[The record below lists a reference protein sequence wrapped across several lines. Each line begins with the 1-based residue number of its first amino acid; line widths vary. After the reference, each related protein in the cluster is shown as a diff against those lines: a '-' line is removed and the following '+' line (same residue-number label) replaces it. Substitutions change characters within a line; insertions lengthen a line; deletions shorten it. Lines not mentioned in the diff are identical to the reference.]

1 MLLKSPLLLVLLL
14 LPTWCTFK
22 LTDSLNPV
30 YNYCKIFLLSLVG
43 QVITAIKISYQLI
56 EMLVHQLKMMQSPD
70 HVALIF
76 ISQKIKENS
85 IVLKKSLKYF
95 KGNAIA
101 TSLVALQKV
110 ILLVIFFWS
119 FSNFYYN
126 QSKYK

>member
-1 MLLKSPLLLVLLL
+1 M
-14 LPTWCTFK
+14 
-22 LTDSLNPV
+22 
-30 YNYCKIFLLSLVG
+30 I
-43 QVITAIKISYQLI
+43 
-56 EMLVHQLKMMQSPD
+56 QSPD

-110 ILLVIFFWS
+110 ILLVIFF
-119 FSNFYYN
+119 
-126 QSKYK
+126 

>member
-1 MLLKSPLLLVLLL
+1 M
-14 LPTWCTFK
+14 
-22 LTDSLNPV
+22 
-30 YNYCKIFLLSLVG
+30 I
-43 QVITAIKISYQLI
+43 
-56 EMLVHQLKMMQSPD
+56 QSPD
-70 HVALIF
+70 HVALIS

-101 TSLVALQKV
+101 TSLVALQEV
-110 ILLVIFFWS
+110 ILLVIFFLN

>member
-1 MLLKSPLLLVLLL
+1 M
-14 LPTWCTFK
+14 
-22 LTDSLNPV
+22 
-30 YNYCKIFLLSLVG
+30 SLVG
-43 QVITAIKISYQLI
+43 QVITATKISYQLI
-56 EMLVHQLKMMQSPD
+56 EMLVHQLKMIQSPD

-110 ILLVIFFWS
+110 ILLVIFF
-119 FSNFYYN
+119 
-126 QSKYK
+126 